1 MSLDM
6 TPPRASSLSDRV
18 AEEIRVVLARRRVRQ
33 SQLARE
39 LGVSEQWIS
48 VRLLGK
54 QPIDLNDLARIAEAL
69 GVQVTDLIPRTDGN
83 SPTLRYRTS
92 HERSR
97 KRQTARP
104 PIPRTPVVGRPAHEP
119 HQPNGRPQPDLSPQP
134 LRRPAIRRRRAMA

>member
-1 MSLDM
+1 M
-6 TPPRASSLSDRV
+6 
-18 AEEIRVVLARRRVRQ
+18 ARRRISGVK
-33 SQLARE
+33 LA
-39 LGVSEQWIS
+39 EQIGRTQPYFS
-48 VRLLGK
+48 RRLNGE
-54 QPIDLNDLARIAEAL
+54 IAFDLDDLERIADVLDIA
-69 GVQVTDLIPRTDGN
+69 VTDLLPQSVRN

-104 PIPRTPVVGRPAHEP
+104 PLPRTPVVGRPVHEP